1 LRRKKRTIVPRER
14 MRKNKRRNTEEGFVD
29 QIEGDT
35 DEDEEDMAG

>member
-1 LRRKKRTIVPRER
+1 MRRKKRTIVPRER
-14 MRKNKRRNTEEGFVD
+14 KKKRRNTEEGFVD